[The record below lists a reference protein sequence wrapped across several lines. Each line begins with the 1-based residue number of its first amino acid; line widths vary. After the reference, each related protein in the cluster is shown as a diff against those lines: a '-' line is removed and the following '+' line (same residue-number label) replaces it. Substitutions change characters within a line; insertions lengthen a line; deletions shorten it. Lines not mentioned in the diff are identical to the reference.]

1 MKTYCCALE
10 DVSVNR
16 DSSWNTVKTI
26 AEIATLKLV
35 ENVFTHK

>member
-1 MKTYCCALE
+1 MKTYYCALE
-10 DVSVNR
+10 DFSVN

>member
-1 MKTYCCALE
+1 MKTYCLALE
-10 DVSVNR
+10 DFSVNR

-35 ENVFTHK
+35 KFLF